1 MNVRLT
7 CLAMAVVAAGSL
19 FSIKPALA
27 QPNCNTCMPAYYACV
42 DSGRTDCDTAYA
54 VCLRW
59 CPLASVSAP
68 KPIKRSKPHESA
80 ISKKD
85 TPALV
90 AAAG

>member
-19 FSIKPALA
+19 FSVKPALA
-27 QPNCNTCMPAYYACV
+27 QPNCNTCMPAYYA
-42 DSGRTDCDTAYA
+42 
-54 VCLRW
+54 W